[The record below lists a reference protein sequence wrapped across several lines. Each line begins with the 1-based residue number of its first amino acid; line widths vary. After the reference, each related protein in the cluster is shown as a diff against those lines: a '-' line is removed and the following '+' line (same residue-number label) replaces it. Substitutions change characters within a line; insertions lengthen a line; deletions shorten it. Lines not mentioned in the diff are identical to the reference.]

1 MADRRK
7 KQRLVLQR
15 EKEVSTPEDAALD
28 AFDRMNKTTV
38 AGFESESEIP
48 RVTGTANKIPIP
60 LYGYYGDA
68 FFGAKA
74 SAELLEKEQKR
85 FFKREDSFD
94 DEIEILEKGLC
105 EKYGITPPTKW
116 PNRRKDRGTGGE
128 QLLILGQTVND
139 RRHPKLWGI
148 RQEDRTR
155 HAYLLGPSGS
165 GKAVPDN
172 TPVLTKNG
180 WKPIGELIVGDIV
193 VTRFGTLT
201 TVTGVFPQGKCK
213 IWEIELADGQVIEAN
228 GDHNWI
234 VIHNTHGTRRE
245 TVKTTAEMY
254 AAGIQ
259 TTDNGFRNR
268 IPLCSPINFETK
280 EYDIPPYT
288 LGCLIGDG
296 SLLCAS
302 QNAISYS
309 CAEQE
314 LLDLI
319 IADLGNEYEMTKNS
333 SNPEHNGYYIH
344 EKSCQ
349 RKTRAPFLAKKIV
362 ELQLDERS
370 EHKFVPKQYLW
381 GDVEQRRELIQGLM
395 DTDGCA
401 SKGRF
406 TFTTISEQLRDDF
419 CYLCRSLGY
428 QVRIHLDY
436 RPNKYK
442 NTNGNCWEVEIL
454 SNDVENFFKLKRK
467 KDDFYGYRTER
478 KKNVVEVFKKSDPII
493 YDYVSRSPFSSDKI
507 EDADSS
513 YLVPYLAGMTAAFSS
528 TTQAVQITEKVY
540 RDFMEK
546 RLRLLIP
553 DIQID
558 HHCSPSQKNG
568 KVNFWAEGP
577 IEKNQRACNRL
588 LHQKRFS
595 DLNHPRSEQHIPEH
609 YMKASLEDRLA
620 FIQGMFDVRGKLVR
634 KRLEL
639 YFKQQQMVDDMK
651 EILESC
657 GYTVTV
663 GIANSSAG
671 TKYVRVMNPDAG
683 CISDPDIIKRIAKEF
698 QVPVSVLFVGLPTGL
713 WHDEEFDC
721 LFDENKT
728 LLNNKIPEEMF
739 DGMRTNFNDGIA
751 IVDIRPTDRCA
762 DMTCISVAD
771 ESQSYL
777 LENFIVTHNS
787 TLLHAIGVEDMW
799 YWRGGLLMEPHGDLA
814 LGLLRCAPPYRLHDI
829 IYLDV
834 LDPLAS
840 PGFNPLELPLDATD
854 EMRQEATGTVTT
866 LIAKHFNMD
875 ATHMPR
881 LSKMLTNALNAL
893 SYVPGATILEI
904 MDFYVNEDIRNA
916 ILSFVPDGPQ
926 KDAMTDLAN
935 NAKAEDLATLENR
948 ISRFTTNRFMRH
960 LFGQSHTTMNFYQL
974 MNEGKYI
981 ICPASKGGTSDDTFL
996 KFYGSYIVSEVY
1008 KAAVMREAIEE
1019 GERVNFALTLDEFQN
1034 FMGDDI
1040 EGILAEAR
1048 KYGLMM
1054 MLANQYLDQ
1063 LTPPIRAAV
1072 LQNCATKLSYN
1083 LSPTDAKPMAQTFGS
1098 GLRPEDMQSIP
1109 KYHVMASP
1117 LVNGG
1122 NVRPFISA
1130 VFPPISLKSE
1140 VSGITANLIREISR
1154 DKYMKPRDDIDQEIN
1169 DRKERL
1175 ASGNKEAIR
1184 ALMTKKNR

>member
-1 MADRRK
+1 MADKKK
-7 KQRLVLQR
+7 KQRLVMPGRNQQ
-15 EKEVSTPEDAALD
+15 VASPEDAALD
-28 AFDRMNKTTV
+28 AFARMDKTTV

-48 RVTGTANKIPIP
+48 RVTGTANKTPIP

-68 FFGAKA
+68 FFGGKP

-85 FFKREDSFD
+85 FFKREDSYD
-94 DEIEILEKGLC
+94 DEIEILEQGLC
-105 EKYGITPPTKW
+105 DKYGIIPPTKW

-165 GKAVPDN
+165 GK
-172 TPVLTKNG
+172 
-180 WKPIGELIVGDIV
+180 
-193 VTRFGTLT
+193 
-201 TVTGVFPQGKCK
+201 
-213 IWEIELADGQVIEAN
+213 
-228 GDHNWI
+228 
-234 VIHNTHGTRRE
+234 
-245 TVKTTAEMY
+245 
-254 AAGIQ
+254 
-259 TTDNGFRNR
+259 
-268 IPLCSPINFETK
+268 
-280 EYDIPPYT
+280 
-288 LGCLIGDG
+288 
-296 SLLCAS
+296 
-302 QNAISYS
+302 
-309 CAEQE
+309 
-314 LLDLI
+314 
-319 IADLGNEYEMTKNS
+319 
-333 SNPEHNGYYIH
+333 
-344 EKSCQ
+344 
-349 RKTRAPFLAKKIV
+349 
-362 ELQLDERS
+362 
-370 EHKFVPKQYLW
+370 
-381 GDVEQRRELIQGLM
+381 
-395 DTDGCA
+395 
-401 SKGRF
+401 
-406 TFTTISEQLRDDF
+406 
-419 CYLCRSLGY
+419 
-428 QVRIHLDY
+428 
-436 RPNKYK
+436 
-442 NTNGNCWEVEIL
+442 
-454 SNDVENFFKLKRK
+454 
-467 KDDFYGYRTER
+467 
-478 KKNVVEVFKKSDPII
+478 
-493 YDYVSRSPFSSDKI
+493 
-507 EDADSS
+507 
-513 YLVPYLAGMTAAFSS
+513 
-528 TTQAVQITEKVY
+528 
-540 RDFMEK
+540 
-546 RLRLLIP
+546 
-553 DIQID
+553 
-558 HHCSPSQKNG
+558 
-568 KVNFWAEGP
+568 
-577 IEKNQRACNRL
+577 
-588 LHQKRFS
+588 
-595 DLNHPRSEQHIPEH
+595 
-609 YMKASLEDRLA
+609 
-620 FIQGMFDVRGKLVR
+620 
-634 KRLEL
+634 
-639 YFKQQQMVDDMK
+639 
-651 EILESC
+651 
-657 GYTVTV
+657 
-663 GIANSSAG
+663 
-671 TKYVRVMNPDAG
+671 
-683 CISDPDIIKRIAKEF
+683 
-698 QVPVSVLFVGLPTGL
+698 
-713 WHDEEFDC
+713 
-721 LFDENKT
+721 
-728 LLNNKIPEEMF
+728 
-739 DGMRTNFNDGIA
+739 
-751 IVDIRPTDRCA
+751 
-762 DMTCISVAD
+762 
-771 ESQSYL
+771 
-777 LENFIVTHNS
+777 S

-893 SYVPGATILEI
+893 SFVPGATILEI

-960 LFGQSHTTMNFYQL
+960 LFGQSHTTLNFYQL

-1154 DKYMKPRDDIDQEIN
+1154 DKYMKPRNDIDQEIN